1 MAEISFFGAAGE
13 VTGSNFL
20 IAAGNA
26 KYLVDCGLF
35 QGSSHAFDANM
46 AGFKFDPAEI
56 KAVAVTHAHLD
67 HIGRLPKLV
76 KDGYRGPI
84 YATEATLE
92 LTELVLKDA
101 YHVMQSRARH
111 DQMQRNEG
119 LMYEEEDLKRTL
131 ALFKPIPYHKAQPL
145 EGDDSVTLYDA
156 GHVLGSASV
165 LLQAGGKKFV
175 FSGDLGHYPNTL
187 LPHSEPPPV
196 ADVIVT
202 EGTYGGVEHEPKQDR
217 TIVLKEAI
225 EWTIQNRGV
234 LLIPA
239 FSIERTQ
246 ELLYLFHQMFAHQ
259 KLPRIPIYVDGPLA
273 IEALEVFDRHME
285 LYSEQVK
292 KDSQSG
298 HEIFSFKSLALTP
311 TVPESKAI
319 NEIPPPK
326 VIIAGSGMMVGGR
339 IIHHLKRYLPHR
351 QTMLMVVGYQAEGT
365 LGRDIVNGAKHIRV
379 DRADIPVNA
388 KVQTVDAFSGH
399 ADNSELLDWLKGIK
413 LAQGGRVFVVHSDPK
428 RAESFMKNIET
439 TFPGVAVEAAQV
451 GQSVQV

>member
-1 MAEISFFGAAGE
+1 MAEISFYGAAGE

-20 IAAGNA
+20 VNSGSA

-35 QGSSHAFDANM
+35 QGSEHAFDANM
-46 AGFKFDPAEI
+46 AGFQFDPAEI
-56 KAVAVTHAHLD
+56 NAVIVTHAHLD

-92 LTELVLKDA
+92 LTGLVLKDA
-101 YHVMQSRARH
+101 YHVMLSRAHH

-119 LMYEEEDLKRTL
+119 LMYEETDLKRTL
-131 ALFKPIPYHKAQPL
+131 TLFKPVSYHKAQPL

-156 GHVLGSASV
+156 GHILGSSSV
-165 LLQAGGKKFV
+165 LLKAGGKRLV

-187 LPHSEPPPV
+187 LPHSQPPPE

-202 EGTYGGVEHEPKQDR
+202 EGTYGGVEHEARQDR
-217 TIVLKEAI
+217 MTVLKEAI

-246 ELLYLFHQMFAHQ
+246 ELLYLFHQMFNHQ
-259 KLPRIPIYVDGPLA
+259 KLPKIPIYLDGPLA
-273 IEALEVFDRHME
+273 IEALEVFDRHLE
-285 LYSEQVK
+285 LYAKQVRQ
-292 KDSQSG
+292 DSDTG

-311 TVPESKAI
+311 TVDESKSI
-319 NEIPPPK
+319 NDIPPPK

-339 IIHHLKRYLPHR
+339 IVHHMKRYLPNSK
-351 QTMLMVVGYQAEGT
+351 TLLLVIGYQAEGT
-365 LGRDIVNGAKHIRV
+365 LGREIVNGAKHLRI
-379 DRADIPVNA
+379 DRQDIPINA
-388 KVQTVDAFSGH
+388 KVQVIDAFSGH
-399 ADNSELLDWLKGIK
+399 ADNSELLDWLKSIQ
-413 LAQGGRVFVVHSDPK
+413 LASDGKIFIVHADPK
-428 RAESFMKNIET
+428 RIDAFGKNIIAA
-439 TFPGVAVEAAQV
+439 FPQATVQPARV